1 MSDAEGLKRVYGIDL
16 GTTYSAIAY
25 VDEHGKAVIVPN
37 QESERITPSVVLFDG
52 DNIIVGNTAKESAK
66 VEPHRVVSR
75 IKQHMGDPNFVFQYE
90 GQAFSPEDISSFI
103 LRKVVGD
110 AQIAAGGEPITDVV
124 ITCPAYFG
132 TPEREATANAG
143 RLAGL
148 NVRAILN
155 EPTAAAIAYG
165 LEQGE
170 DQTVLVYDLGGGT
183 FDITMIEIKD
193 RLIRVICTGGDH
205 RLGGV
210 LWDEAIVMYL
220 AEQFRLQTGEESD
233 PLDDPEVLNDLFLQ
247 AERGKKTLTQR
258 DKAPFRVTHA
268 GKQARVELDRPRF
281 EEITRHL
288 LDRTIELT
296 HEMLA
301 DARAKGHTTFD
312 KIILVGG
319 ATRMPQVHDRL
330 VAEFNLQPEIYDPD
344 EAVAKGAALYGLKE
358 SLHEEVQEIL
368 ASRDASLDVAAG
380 PIDLSDVPE
389 EEVAQALDH
398 LEKQLGFTLTGPV
411 RELVGTRIVNV
422 LSKSLGV
429 VARDQQSQ
437 DIVVYLLPRN
447 TEVPMERISDFGTDA
462 DNQAAVDIRVMAGER
477 DSTEPADC
485 QEVGL
490 ATLNLPEKLPA
501 RSPIRV
507 KFAINQDGRLNV
519 SAIDLTAGG
528 SIDVEFQTEA
538 VMNAEEVEERS
549 TALRLLDGIVK
560 QGETT
565 MATVETDARA
575 RAGRESS
582 RHPRRGLAGIPD
594 PPEHRG
600 RSTGS
605 HDLRPGR
612 RGADV
617 AAFQARAEQVAPRPN
632 GRDPDGGAGHP
643 DDLRRAR
650 RRSSEKISTGD
661 WRRTSRSTSRVSP

>member
-1 MSDAEGLKRVYGIDL
+1 VTEGEGLKRVYGIDL

-90 GQAFSPEDISSFI
+90 GQSFSPEDLSSFI

-110 AQIAAGGEPITDVV
+110 AEIALGGEKITDVV

-183 FDITMIEIKD
+183 FDITMIDIQD

-205 RLGGV
+205 HLGGV

-220 AEQFRLQTGEESD
+220 AEQFRQQTDEASD

-258 DKAPFRVTHA
+258 EKAPFRVTHA
-268 GKQARVELDRPRF
+268 GKQARVELDRAKF
-281 EEITRHL
+281 EEITKHL

-296 HEMLA
+296 HEMLT

-319 ATRMPQVHDRL
+319 ATRMPQVHNRI
-330 VAEFNLQPEIYDPD
+330 VAEFNMEPESYDPD

-368 ASRDASLDVAAG
+368 ASKDASLSIDDG
-380 PIDLSDVPE
+380 PIDLSEVPE
-389 EEVAQALDH
+389 AQVAEALDH

-429 VARDQQSQ
+429 VARDQESK
-437 DIVVYLLPRN
+437 DVVVYLLPRN

-477 DSTEPADC
+477 DSVDPTDC

-538 VMNAEEVEERS
+538 VMNAEQVEERS
-549 TALRLLDGIVK
+549 TALRLL
-560 QGETT
+560 
-565 MATVETDARA
+565 TV
-575 RAGRESS
+575 S
-582 RHPRRGLAGIPD
+582 
-594 PPEHRG
+594 
-600 RSTGS
+600 
-605 HDLRPGR
+605 
-612 RGADV
+612 
-617 AAFQARAEQVAPRPN
+617 
-632 GRDPDGGAGHP
+632 
-643 DDLRRAR
+643 
-650 RRSSEKISTGD
+650 
-661 WRRTSRSTSRVSP
+661 

>member
-1 MSDAEGLKRVYGIDL
+1 VAEGLKRVYGIDL

-25 VDEHGKAVIVPN
+25 VDEHGKPVIIPN

-75 IKQHMGDPNFVFQYE
+75 IKQHMGDPNFVFEYE

-110 AQIAAGGEPITDVV
+110 AEIALGDKIVDVV

-170 DQTVLVYDLGGGT
+170 DQVVLVYDLGGGT

-220 AEQFRLQTGEESD
+220 AEQFRSQTGESSD

-258 DKAPFRVTHA
+258 EKAPFRVTHA
-268 GKQARVELDRPRF
+268 GNQARVELDREKF

-301 DARAKGHTTFD
+301 DARGKGYNHYD

-319 ATRMPQVHDRL
+319 ATRMPQVRDRL
-330 VAEFNLQPEIYDPD
+330 VAELNLEPEIYDPD
-344 EAVAKGAALYGLKE
+344 EAVAKGAALYALKE
-358 SLHEEVQEIL
+358 SLLDQVQEVL
-368 ASRDASLDVAAG
+368 ATKSGADGQAAE
-380 PIDLSDVPE
+380 PVDLSQVSE
-389 EEVAQALDH
+389 EQVSEALDH
-398 LEKQLGFTLTGPV
+398 LEKELGFTLTGPV
-411 RELVGTRIVNV
+411 RELVNTRIVNV

-429 VARDQQSQ
+429 VARDDQSQ
-437 DIVVYLLPRN
+437 DVVVYLLPRN
-447 TEVPMERISDFGTDA
+447 SEVPLERMTDFGTDA
-462 DNQAAVDIRVMAGER
+462 DNQGAVDIRVMSGER
-477 DSTEPADC
+477 DSADPLDC
-485 QEVGL
+485 QEVGV
-490 ATLNLPEKLPA
+490 ATLNLPERLPA

-507 KFAINQDGRLNV
+507 KFAINKDGRLGV
-519 SAIDLTAGG
+519 SATDLTGG
-528 SIDVEFQTEA
+528 SSIDVEFETEA
-538 VMNAEEVEERS
+538 VMNAEEVAERS
-549 TALRLLDGIVK
+549 TALRLL
-560 QGETT
+560 
-565 MATVETDARA
+565 
-575 RAGRESS
+575 
-582 RHPRRGLAGIPD
+582 
-594 PPEHRG
+594 
-600 RSTGS
+600 
-605 HDLRPGR
+605 
-612 RGADV
+612 
-617 AAFQARAEQVAPRPN
+617 N
-632 GRDPDGGAGHP
+632 
-643 DDLRRAR
+643 
-650 RRSSEKISTGD
+650 
-661 WRRTSRSTSRVSP
+661 VS